1 MRNILKTRRQKKFEN
16 RGAKDNN
23 SKKKMKESQNSNH
36 NS

>member
-23 SKKKMKESQNSNH
+23 SKKKNERKLEQQS
-36 NS
+36 